1 MRRIDHHLNVRS
13 RALACAVLAAVAVA
27 TGCSSDSGESKA
39 GNESKAKP
47 VELVLANHEGGSENV
62 GTWAEAVERLSEG
75 SIRIR
80 VSNNWRQGESN
91 YEEAILNEVRRGDV
105 PLASVM
111 SRALDVAGVT
121 SFQPLGAP
129 FLIDSAELQRRV
141 LKSELASQALAGTER
156 IGMIGLGLMPGELRR
171 PVGLTRALAALD
183 DYRGARVY
191 TREGKVA
198 AATLEAFG
206 AQPAHGPTENWFE
219 GVDGAEVDVGTVRS
233 ETQLAR
239 EEARITSNV
248 VLWAQPVAIVM
259 NEDAFDELSDEQQR
273 ALREAS
279 AEAFDERNRQVSEL
293 QDEDRRILCGMDA
306 KLVEVT
312 PSQRE
317 ALKAAVQPVYRMIE
331 KGPGNAETLASIRE
345 LKGGA
350 EPDKVHC
357 RGVAEPSSQEG
368 NKDAA
373 LEGTF
378 RTKVTEEELAQSP
391 LLYDEGEVNDENWG
405 EMTLRLSD
413 GRVRVSQKNSRTSSE
428 YSGSYSTDG
437 DIIKMQMD
445 DLGETWGFRWSLY
458 RGTLKLERD
467 ETLGVP
473 PELHSP
479 TPLLINPWERI
490 G

>member
-1 MRRIDHHLNVRS
+1 
-13 RALACAVLAAVAVA
+13 VA
-27 TGCSSDSGESKA
+27 
-39 GNESKAKP
+39 
-47 VELVLANHEGGSENV
+47 
-62 GTWAEAVERLSEG
+62 TWAEAVERLSEG

-91 YEEAILNEVRRGDV
+91 YEEAILNEVRRGEV

-111 SRALDVAGVT
+111 SRAFDVVGVT

-129 FLIDSAELQRRV
+129 LLIDNAELQRRA
-141 LKSELASQALAGTER
+141 LKSELASQALAGTDK
-156 IGMIGLGLMPGELRR
+156 IGMIGLALMPGELRR
-171 PVGLTRALAALD
+171 PVGLTRPLAAPE
-183 DYRGARVY
+183 DYRGTRVY

-219 GVDGAEVDVGTVRS
+219 GVDGAEVDVGTVRA

-259 NEDAFDELSDEQQR
+259 NEDAFDKLSDEQQR

-279 AEAFDERNRQVSEL
+279 AEAFDERNRQVSNL
-293 QDEDRRILCGMDA
+293 RDEDLQVLCGMQP

-317 ALKAAVQPVYRMIE
+317 ALEAAVEPVYRMIE
-331 KGPGNAETLASIRE
+331 KGPGNTEALASIRE
-345 LKGGA
+345 LKGDA
-350 EPDKVHC
+350 EPDSVDC
-357 RGVAEPSSQEG
+357 RGVAQPSSEEET
-368 NKDAA
+368 KEAA

-378 RTKVTEEELAQSP
+378 RTKVTEDELAKSP
-391 LLYDEGEVNDENWG
+391 LLSDEGEVNDENWG
-405 EMTLRLSD
+405 ELTLRLSD
-413 GRVRVSQKNSRTSSE
+413 GRARYSQRNNRASYEVSGT
-428 YSGSYSTDG
+428 YTTDG
-437 DIIKMQMD
+437 DVIKLRFD
-445 DLGETWGFRWSLY
+445 EIGETWGFRWSLY

-473 PELHSP
+473 PELHAP
-479 TPLLINPWERI
+479 TPLLVHPWERI

>member
-13 RALACAVLAAVAVA
+13 RALTCAVLAAVALA
-27 TGCSSDSGESKA
+27 TGCNSDSGESKA

-62 GTWAEAVERLSEG
+62 ATWAEAVERLSEG

-91 YEEAILNEVRRGDV
+91 YEEAILNEVRQGDV

-111 SRALDVAGVT
+111 SRALDVVGVT
-121 SFQPLGAP
+121 SFQPLAAP
-129 FLIDSAELQRRV
+129 LLIDNAELQRRV
-141 LKSELASQALAGTER
+141 LKSELASQALAGTEK
-156 IGMIGLGLMPGELRR
+156 IGMIGLALMPGELRR
-171 PVGLTRALAALD
+171 PVGLTRALAAPE

-198 AATLEAFG
+198 AATLDVLG
-206 AQPAHGPTENWFE
+206 AQPAHGGTDNWFE
-219 GVDGAEVDVGTVRS
+219 GVDGAEIDAGTVRS
-233 ETQLAR
+233 EPKVAR

-259 NEDAFDELSDEQQR
+259 NKEAFDKLSKKQQR

-279 AEAFDERNRQVSEL
+279 AEAFDERNRQVSNLRDEYL
-293 QDEDRRILCGMDA
+293 QVLCGMDP

-317 ALKAAVQPVYRMIE
+317 ALEAAVQPVYRMIE
-331 KGPGNAETLASIRE
+331 KGPGNTEALASIRE
-345 LKGGA
+345 LKGDA
-350 EPDKVHC
+350 EPDSVDC
-357 RGVAEPSSQEG
+357 RGAAQPSSEE
-368 NKDAA
+368 KTKEAA

-378 RTKVTEEELAQSP
+378 RTKVTEDELAKSP
-391 LLYDEGEVNDENWG
+391 LLSDPGEVNDENWG

-413 GRVRVSQKNSRTSSE
+413 GQVRITQKNNRTSSE
-428 YSGSYSTDG
+428 YSGRYSTDG
-437 DIIKMQMD
+437 DVIKLQMD

-467 ETLGVP
+467 ETLGVS
-473 PELHSP
+473 PELHAP